1 MLAGTSVL
9 ELRRMF
15 MPSFKQPCCC
25 NNTSSMTSSDRMPSQ
40 HEHDQPKAKRKRTES
55 RAGGK
60 ESEKS
65 SQQKQN
71 DEFFYK
77 LLHES
82 HKIQIA
88 TVEASD
94 LLRAFRQWPNHLQLS
109 IPMHVSSTI
118 LQLSTSNDPELV
130 ELVGRYWQASLMTSV
145 RLTMLTLPGP

>member
-1 MLAGTSVL
+1 
-9 ELRRMF
+9 
-15 MPSFKQPCCC
+15 
-25 NNTSSMTSSDRMPSQ
+25 MPSQ

-77 LLHES
+77 PLHEYD
-82 HKIQIA
+82 KIQIA